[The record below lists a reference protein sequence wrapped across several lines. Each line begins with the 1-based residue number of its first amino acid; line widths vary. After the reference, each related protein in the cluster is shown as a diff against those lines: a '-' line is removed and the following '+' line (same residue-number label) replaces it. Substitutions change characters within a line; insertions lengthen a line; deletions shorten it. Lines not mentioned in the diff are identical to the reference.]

1 MIKMIYLQRSK
12 RKRKKNYSIWLWLGI
27 VIAFL
32 LVVFLGKAGWRAWEK
47 EKQLGQVLEALKSQ
61 REELEAEKEE
71 LEKAIAAVD
80 QPDYLEEVGREELNL
95 RKPGEKVV
103 ALVQSSSES
112 EKEKEPS
119 LHWWEKVGALFKEWF
134 AFRR

>member
-1 MIKMIYLQRSK
+1 MIYLQRTK
-12 RKRKKNYSIWLWLGI
+12 RKKKKNYSIWLWLGV

-32 LVVFLGKAGWRAWEK
+32 LIVFLGKAGWQAWEK
-47 EKQLGQVLEALKSQ
+47 ERQLGQALEALKSQ

-71 LEKAIAAVD
+71 LEKAIAAVG
-80 QPDYLEEVGREELNL
+80 QTDYLEEVGREELNL

-103 ALVQSSSES
+103 ALVQPPLEP

-119 LHWWEKVGALFKEWF
+119 LGWWEKVGAMFKEWF
-134 AFRR
+134 AFRSLTR